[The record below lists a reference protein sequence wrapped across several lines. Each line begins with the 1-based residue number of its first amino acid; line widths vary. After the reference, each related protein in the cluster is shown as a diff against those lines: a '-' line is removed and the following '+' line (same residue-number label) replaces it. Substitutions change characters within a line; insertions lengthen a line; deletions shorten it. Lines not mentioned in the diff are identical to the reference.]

1 MAAGNG
7 TGNSGSTTGVDIPIS
22 MNSNDSQTLRV
33 TDLISEGPIYG
44 LVGGASS
51 VFLNNDRMI
60 EPSVSSESLSRGPV
74 TITLTNN
81 STTATI
87 NNSQSTEPV
96 TMNVEAGG
104 TTNLIIRKGTGVANV
119 TVDYYHKYK
128 NRLTTSSAFF
138 TSGMITS
145 ATRVGNVVDIVPARL
160 RAIPGTSTTPDGIAI
175 EGFLWKRESDTIA
188 LWRTGT
194 YNDYSNS
201 TSLTGSYSLELD
213 DIVNVQ
219 SVNGTTITLG
229 SNWTGTSGTYFFDK
243 LGTLNMDSTLEESRF
258 SQRVEGASVSFRTGT
273 LMQSP
278 MSGAGSTAIS
288 TAISLSLEQTDG
300 YGSGTQPAR
309 ELLGSGNIGL
319 SAAQLEEVDKIK
331 FRITYPNGFKAIG
344 GKGGDNR
351 TYIRYKIE
359 IAIKQEASSSF
370 GSYIV
375 VRPALV
381 HSGNYS
387 NSRTFEHTLGLER
400 FRPFA
405 DFKIRIS
412 RLDTHENPGYDDVG
426 NVAKSDW
433 TNLTTGGITGTTA
446 ILNEKLNHPYT
457 ALAETTFSTKEFA
470 DLPQRTYH
478 LRGKLIRVPSNYVTR
493 EESATGVANYN
504 RNVTSGAV
512 ENTYQDWNGSFR
524 TELTY
529 TNNPAWIY
537 FDILTNNRYGLGD
550 FIEDIEIDKY
560 SLYRIA
566 RYCDELVSD
575 GKGGLEPRYTLNT
588 YMTKQADSY
597 KVLKDLAT
605 NFLGLL
611 YFLDGKIF
619 PTIDA
624 PASPV
629 YNFTKANVIDGSF
642 SYETTGS
649 KTRINQVV
657 VSWNNADNNYALQ
670 PLIVEDKREIAKT
683 QRIITQEAVA
693 YGCTSEAQATR
704 YGKWKLWTA
713 ANQREIVSFSTG
725 INGSY
730 ITPGDIINV
739 QDSDR
744 NATRYGGRISNT
756 GSISVTTIPLDS
768 SVSLIS
774 GSTYDLSVVFIKPSA
789 FALEDMTVNSV
800 NYVAGDLITQA
811 FIDSNNNGTYTLQD
825 IDSEEDAA
833 NAKGSATATTSLS
846 LEWKDNIRTET
857 RAVQN
862 SSGVRT
868 SLSVSPQFSSAPTA
882 EHMWVLTENRS
893 GLTVAGSAKE
903 YRVLGIA
910 QTNKNEYD
918 ITAVEHY
925 DSKYSSIDED
935 FTTYVPEALAPVV
948 TPTEIVPPVTGLA
961 ATIGPREEGSIGD
974 SIVVSWVAPAGK
986 TYTVGASGG
995 GTTSETINSEYEHL
1009 HGYFIEHNF
1018 SNYENPLRVDKNST
1032 ILTFKNIPQG
1042 TYSVSIRVLN
1052 ILENKSVPKTINVT
1066 STDRFVDNLN
1076 RMPLGL
1082 PYGGLCSTVTTLN
1095 SSGLFSFDDNVYG
1108 FKPLQLN
1115 SARLGNT
1122 STNTNT
1128 YQLSISGM
1136 PTITWTAQ
1144 SEPGTFIHEH
1154 HYMIMRADV
1163 TSNMLKLLK
1172 YNKSP
1177 SHGVPYWFD
1186 AGNGSETTGLTSITG
1201 SLLGSSEGIVTGSGT
1216 AFTTELQVGAVLVV
1230 GSDAARVSSI
1240 KSNTILYIDRAM
1252 TIPNNSSASTN
1263 NYHFDFTNDTII
1275 SRVYK
1280 ETNAGY
1286 QMVSFLSLD
1295 TTLSPQLGIT
1305 RLLYALVTN
1314 NGSAPSVNSNAGT
1327 FADPAAGAA
1336 TGWQLSVPTTTNNG
1350 DLIYAITRVLTS
1362 DGKAPQDAA
1371 WSAPFVYASRQDG
1384 ERGAGRWHISVS
1396 SLPTT
1401 SSAANT
1407 AWNTGSGNQPSTA
1420 VVGDQAFF
1428 YTGTLASPTAQKV
1441 WIYAGSSNWTEQT
1454 EVIDG
1459 DLLVQGTVT
1468 ADRMNVTTLSSITAD
1483 IGSITAGTVKG
1494 GSIPDANTAP
1504 SGSEAGAFMDLTNG
1518 KMVFGKADKHILF
1531 DGTNLQL
1538 SGVIID
1544 ETSVVNSTAGV
1555 ILQEDGT
1562 QEATTATTLN
1572 FTTGLNVA
1580 VTGSAPTQT
1589 ATISLDSGF
1598 ATLNGSTFTGSVLL
1612 PDQTSILPTVS
1623 SENYVAGTG
1632 NNNLAAT
1639 TRYVEAAI
1647 SSLVNGAPGTLNTLN
1662 ELAEGLNDD
1671 DDAVATINTALTNRL
1686 RVDTSLQNLSST
1698 QKTNALTN
1706 LGIPS
1711 GSGVT
1716 SVSGTLPI
1724 SVTSGAT
1731 PTVSISAATTS
1742 AAGSLSAS
1750 DKTQL
1755 DNLSTNLSAK
1765 APLANPTFT
1774 GTVAGISKSMIGLG
1788 SVDNTSD
1795 ANKPVS
1801 TAQQTALNA
1810 KANLSGATFSGAI
1823 AMGTNKIT
1831 GLGTPT
1837 STTDAAT
1844 KAYVDSTSSSA
1855 AGGASGTTYTTS
1867 IPSSTTKLRLSGSD
1881 STSDDIEF
1889 VGSGATT
1896 VTRTNDSKF
1905 TISSTDTNINTNQ
1918 LTVFQVENSSSSDQ
1932 FSIGHGDGLEFVGSG
1947 ATSISFDS
1955 SNKRVTISSTDTN
1968 TNTNTQNQYAISC
1981 VDGDNSDEEK
1991 IRLSGSGHN
2000 GTTTDDIVLEAG
2012 TGLSIARSGDKITF
2026 TNTDGGSGAGTVTS
2040 VGITH
2045 GGNAFNTGSAIT
2057 TSGNL
2062 AITMA
2067 GSSSQYVNGAGNLVT
2082 FPSIPSAANNG
2093 VLTLAAGVDLHI
2105 NESTKTFSA
2114 DQSGSN
2120 TITFDHDTISRTNNT
2135 SSASPSYGGTFTAI
2149 DSITTSTQGHVT
2161 AVNTKTITIPAS
2173 DTDSSN
2179 YFLNGISKSGNTLTF
2194 SVSGTTNQS
2203 FAFGSNAFTSTTI
2216 PSAANNATITISA
2229 GTDLITGGDFTT
2241 DQSSPETITINH
2253 ANISRS
2259 NTTSTATPAYSG
2271 TFTAVDSITTNARG
2285 HVTAVN
2291 TKTVT
2296 IPASDNTQ
2304 GVTSLSSTTTN
2315 QLTVTD
2321 GSTATPELNIVT
2333 GAVANSGTA
2342 LATGD
2347 QIHTFV
2353 TGQGFVNS
2361 SGVTSVATNNGIT
2374 GGTITGTGTIG
2385 LATNNVTNASV
2396 SGSTLTLSR
2405 QGASNVTFTDNND
2418 NTTYDLSVAQN
2429 TDNTNNNPRLLL
2441 AGTNSTNDHIT
2452 MIGGGAITT
2461 TRDSNTQFT
2470 ISHSDTNSTTSPAG
2484 FSNADS
2490 LATSGKVKL
2499 LAGISHD
2506 TYGHITGSNGLQL
2519 DFTGPVVESS
2529 SGVVDIVAST
2539 ITATNINSRFANF
2552 GSMAADVASI
2562 TNLTT
2567 DFLDADQIIS
2577 KDIRVGASDEVTV
2590 ANFVVGRTYKVVNT
2604 GSLSQ
2609 AQWNTI
2615 GGTTEKI
2622 YGPGKIFTAANV
2634 SFPTDANA
2642 KADDFNAI
2650 ALINGS
2656 TLTGSGAHLNSDGDF
2671 FVGVHDGARIF
2682 FDQSAGTMTVRGTLN
2697 ASDINTG
2704 TLNASNITVT
2714 NLDANSINGM
2724 SLDTGSNGQLSIG
2737 SSISAGNHSVILG
2750 AGAGGTGLGN
2760 TSIGKFAGGFTT
2772 GTDNVAIGQDAG
2784 MSVTTGDENIMIGS
2798 HTGRAPGGTTA
2809 NKTGNNNIGIG
2820 AVSNQNTAN
2829 GTLSALTSGSN
2840 NIVFGKGAGRNI
2852 TTGSGNV
2859 IIGGYAGVTNDE
2871 STITIATGTGGRR
2884 LYFDTSGNATFT
2896 GKVTTSNS
2904 SGFSGPKFDTTDG
2917 TRFLQLSVSSG
2928 YNTINSMG
2936 SSSGSAK
2943 ELRFTQGLSGTQ
2955 LTIRYNEIEANERI
2969 IITGTGVATTSTT
2982 PNIFSVGT
2990 NSSST
2995 SYNYHMRFTDA
3006 NSTYRGQITS
3016 NQYGTQY
3023 TTSSDY
3029 RLKDGVQD
3037 ISNAT
3042 SRLKTLKPVNFKW
3055 AGTELR
3061 QDGFLAHEVSEIVPN
3076 AVSGEKDA
3084 VDGNGNPE
3092 YQGIDESKLV
3102 PLLVKTIQ
3110 ELEARITALENP

>member
-44 LVGGASS
+44 LVEGASS

-96 TMNVEAGG
+96 TMNAEAGG
-104 TTNLIIRKGTGVANV
+104 TTNLVIRKGTGVANV

-138 TSGMITS
+138 TSGMVTT

-160 RAIPGTSTTPDGIAI
+160 RAIPGTSATPDGIAV
-175 EGFLWKRESDTIA
+175 EGFLWKRESSTVA

-1240 KSNTILYIDRAM
+1240 KSDTILYIDRAM
-1252 TIPNNSSASTN
+1252 TIPNSSSASTN

-1350 DLIYAITRVLTS
+1350 DLIYAITRVFTS

-1441 WIYAGSSNWTEQT
+1441 WIYAGSNNWTEQT

-1494 GSIPDANTAP
+1494 GSIPDANAAP

-1632 NNNLAAT
+1632 NNDLAAT

-1647 SSLVNGAPGTLNTLN
+1647 SSLINGAPGTLNTLN

-1671 DDAVATINTALTNRL
+1671 DDAVVTINTALTNRL
-1686 RVDTSLQNLSST
+1686 RVDTSSQNLSST
-1698 QKTNALTN
+1698 QKANALTN
-1706 LGIPS
+1706 LGIS
-1711 GSGVT
+1711 AGSGVT
-1716 SVSGTLPI
+1716 SVSGTSPI

-1844 KAYVDSTSSSA
+1844 KAYVDSTASSA
-1855 AGGASGTTYTTS
+1855 AGGASGTTYTVS

-1881 STSDDIEF
+1881 STTDDIEF

-1896 VTRTNDSKF
+1896 VTRTNDGKF
-1905 TISSTDTNINTNQ
+1905 
-1918 LTVFQVENSSSSDQ
+1918 
-1932 FSIGHGDGLEFVGSG
+1932 
-1947 ATSISFDS
+1947 
-1955 SNKRVTISSTDTN
+1955 TISSTDTN

-2000 GTTTDDIVLEAG
+2000 GNTTDDVVLEAG
-2012 TGLSIARSGDKITF
+2012 TGLTIARSGDKITF
-2026 TNTDGGSGAGTVTS
+2026 TNSNPTDSGGTVTS
-2040 VGITH
+2040 VGISH
-2045 GGNAFNTGSAIT
+2045 GGNAFNTGSAVT
-2057 TSGNL
+2057 TSGTL

-2093 VLTLAAGVDLHI
+2093 VVTLAAGTDLHI
-2105 NESTKTFSA
+2105 NEADKNFSM
-2114 DQSGSN
+2114 DQSNSQ
-2120 TITFDHDTISRTNNT
+2120 TITFDHDAISRTNNT

-2161 AVNTKTITIPAS
+2161 AVNTKT
-2173 DTDSSN
+2173 
-2179 YFLNGISKSGNTLTF
+2179 
-2194 SVSGTTNQS
+2194 
-2203 FAFGSNAFTSTTI
+2203 
-2216 PSAANNATITISA
+2216 
-2229 GTDLITGGDFTT
+2229 
-2241 DQSSPETITINH
+2241 
-2253 ANISRS
+2253 
-2259 NTTSTATPAYSG
+2259 
-2271 TFTAVDSITTNARG
+2271 
-2285 HVTAVN
+2285 
-2291 TKTVT
+2291 VT
-2296 IPASDNTQ
+2296 IPASDNTE

-2333 GAVANSGTA
+2333 GAVADSGTA

-2353 TGQGFVNS
+2353 TGQGFTGNA
-2361 SGVTSVATNNGIT
+2361 GTVTSIATTAPIT
-2374 GGTITGTGTIG
+2374 GGTITGSGTIG
-2385 LATNNVTNASV
+2385 ISAATTSAAGSMSAADKTRLNAMEDNATADQTASEILTLLKTVDTNTSGLNAATLDSQEGTYYLDYNNFSNTPTVSTPAITSNGSVPSLASGISAGEVRGLINAGTSSLVVGTSASDAAAGDSLSVTNLNAIYAS
-2396 SGSTLTLSR
+2396 
-2405 QGASNVTFTDNND
+2405 F
-2418 NTTYDLSVAQN
+2418 
-2429 TDNTNNNPRLLL
+2429 
-2441 AGTNSTNDHIT
+2441 GT
-2452 MIGGGAITT
+2452 
-2461 TRDSNTQFT
+2461 
-2470 ISHSDTNSTTSPAG
+2470 
-2484 FSNADS
+2484 
-2490 LATSGKVKL
+2490 
-2499 LAGISHD
+2499 
-2506 TYGHITGSNGLQL
+2506 
-2519 DFTGPVVESS
+2519 
-2529 SGVVDIVAST
+2529 
-2539 ITATNINSRFANF
+2539 
-2552 GSMAADVASI
+2552 MAAEVANI
-2562 TNLTT
+2562 GTLKT
-2567 DFLDADQIIS
+2567 DFLDANKVITR
-2577 KDIRVGASDEVTV
+2577 DIRVGPTTSVNSGSLV
-2590 ANFVVGRTYKVVNT
+2590 SGRTYTITDSGT
-2604 GSLSQ
+2604 GSS
-2609 AQWNTI
+2609 
-2615 GGTTEKI
+2615 TTRF
-2622 YGPGKIFTAANV
+2622 PGASSNDVGVVFTA
-2634 SFPTDANA
+2634 TGTGD
-2642 KADDFNAI
+2642 
-2650 ALINGS
+2650 GS
-2656 TLTGSGAHLNSDGDF
+2656 GGGVARDHSTVAFISESDGTTLTGQGAHLNSNGDF
-2671 FVGVHDGARIF
+2671 FLGIHDGARIF
-2682 FDQSAGTMTVRGTLN
+2682 FDQSTGTLTVKGTLDASDILAGTLN
-2697 ASDINTG
+2697 AS
-2704 TLNASNITVT
+2704 
-2714 NLDANSINGM
+2714 SINDI
-2724 SLDTGSNGQLSIG
+2724 SLTATSTGSFVVG
-2737 SSISAGNHSVILG
+2737 SSITPGTMSVLIGASAGGQGSGSTATGWFALNHSTGQNNTGFGNRAGVSVSSGTFNTFVGSYSGYEGTSG
-2750 AGAGGTGLGN
+2750 A
-2760 TSIGKFAGGFTT
+2760 
-2772 GTDNVAIGQDAG
+2772 Q
-2784 MSVTTGDENIMIGS
+2784 
-2798 HTGRAPGGTTA
+2798 R
-2809 NKTGNNNIGIG
+2809 KTGNYNIGIG
-2820 AVSNQNTAN
+2820 GNVHTN
-2829 GTLSALTSGSN
+2829 GVLRDLTSGSN
-2840 NIVFGKGAGRNI
+2840 NIAIGQGSGRDI
-2852 TTGSGNV
+2852 STGSGNV
-2859 IIGGYAGVTNDE
+2859 IIGSFSGNAGGYDIRTSSNNLVLSDGFGN
-2871 STITIATGTGGRR
+2871 IK
-2884 LYFDTSGNATFT
+2884 LKFDTSANATFIGNVEIEGT
-2896 GKVTTSNS
+2896 SGLTT
-2904 SGFSGPKFDTTDG
+2904 PKTTVTDG
-2917 TRFLQLSVSSG
+2917 TRLLELQVFSG
-2928 YNTINSMG
+2928 YSQINSMG
-2936 SSSGSAK
+2936 SSSGSAQ

-2955 LTIRYNEIEANERI
+2955 LAIRYNQIQAHESLLLD
-2969 IITGTGVATTSTT
+2969 GATTTAASTA
-2982 PNIFSVGT
+2982 NIISATSDDGNGT
-2990 NSSST
+2990 TQYHIVFTKSNAST
-2995 SYNYHMRFTDA
+2995 ALGR
-3006 NSTYRGQITS
+3006 ITT
-3016 NQYGTQY
+3016 NNFGTTY

-3029 RLKDGVQD
+3029 RLKENVQAVSD
-3037 ISNAT
+3037 AT
-3042 SRLKTLKPVNFKW
+3042 NKVLSLNPVNFQWKDS
-3055 AGTELR
+3055 TVT
-3061 QDGFLAHEVSEIVPN
+3061 QDGFLAHEVAEVVPE
-3076 AVSGEKDA
+3076 AVVGEKDGA
-3084 VDGNGNPE
+3084 E
-3092 YQGIDESKLV
+3092 MQSIDQSKLV

-3110 ELEARITALENP
+3110 ELEARIAALENP